1 MANVTRYKTSR
12 GETRYRVRYRKPDG
26 TQTDKRG
33 FKRKSDAEN
42 WAAEHVTLAKATG
55 SYVDP
60 QAGKATVESLWPA
73 WVAAKRVRCK
83 ASYIESLER
92 EWRCRVEPM
101 WGSRELASVT
111 RREVQEW
118 VTVLHEGRRD
128 PRGEV
133 VAKPVSATVILRASG
148 ILSGIMEQAKDDRL
162 IAANPCER
170 VEKPRKRRKE
180 HRYLSLDELMRLADE
195 SGWRRPMVLTL
206 GLCGIRW
213 GEMAGLRVG
222 DVDLRRHRLWVRRS
236 ATEVSHRIVEDTP
249 KSDEWRQVVFP
260 DVLGGMLRDRCS
272 GRGDNDLLF
281 TDPRTGG
288 YVRRTHGPNTT
299 SSWFYWARQ
308 RAGIEG
314 EMTVHDLRHTAA
326 SLMVRSGANVKAVQ
340 NQLGHASA
348 AMTLDTYADLF
359 DDDLDLVGDAM
370 NRMLLEKNVGKM
382 WAKEKAEAA

>member
-206 GLCGIRW
+206 GLCGIRC
-213 GEMAGLRVG
+213 V
-222 DVDLRRHRLWVRRS
+222 
-236 ATEVSHRIVEDTP
+236 
-249 KSDEWRQVVFP
+249 
-260 DVLGGMLRDRCS
+260 
-272 GRGDNDLLF
+272 
-281 TDPRTGG
+281 
-288 YVRRTHGPNTT
+288 YVQ
-299 SSWFYWARQ
+299 WF
-308 RAGIEG
+308 
-314 EMTVHDLRHTAA
+314 
-326 SLMVRSGANVKAVQ
+326 
-340 NQLGHASA
+340 
-348 AMTLDTYADLF
+348 
-359 DDDLDLVGDAM
+359 
-370 NRMLLEKNVGKM
+370 
-382 WAKEKAEAA
+382 